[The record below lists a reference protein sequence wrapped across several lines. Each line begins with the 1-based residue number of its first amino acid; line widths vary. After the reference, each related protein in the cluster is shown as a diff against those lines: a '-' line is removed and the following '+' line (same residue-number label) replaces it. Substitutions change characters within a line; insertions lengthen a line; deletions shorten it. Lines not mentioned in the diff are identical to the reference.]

1 MWLLFLI
8 FCKRCA
14 FFRGVKINFFIGLCV
29 FFPFGTYVPNF
40 VRCICEENELLF
52 HTKISEIRHNGSF
65 LVIFFGFFWGR
76 DAILNFTIKSS

>member
-1 MWLLFLI
+1 M
-8 FCKRCA
+8 
-14 FFRGVKINFFIGLCV
+14 
-29 FFPFGTYVPNF
+29 PNF

>member
-1 MWLLFLI
+1 M
-8 FCKRCA
+8 
-14 FFRGVKINFFIGLCV
+14 
-29 FFPFGTYVPNF
+29 PNF

-76 DAILNFTIKSS
+76 DAILNLPLKVHKKSSFYRFLIAIGL

>member
-1 MWLLFLI
+1 M
-8 FCKRCA
+8 
-14 FFRGVKINFFIGLCV
+14 
-29 FFPFGTYVPNF
+29 PNF

-76 DAILNFTIKSS
+76 NAILDFIIKSS